1 MKQNELRQMI
11 REEIA
16 KLREWQPSGGRS
28 LPASEKAK
36 IKAIMKANKF
46 LDLRKPL
53 TAVGFKVD
61 YVHALGGMVCYASK
75 KGFTP
80 VIIGSAKLFEP
91 GEAEFEHN
99 GIVMGDSE

>member
-1 MKQNELRQMI
+1 MKKTELKQMI

-16 KLREWQPSGGRS
+16 KLNEWQPSGGKK
-28 LPASEKAK
+28 LPDSEKKK
-36 IKAIMKANKF
+36 IKDIMTANKF

-53 TAVGFKVD
+53 TAAGFKVD
-61 YVHALGGMVCYASK
+61 YTHAPGGLVCYVSK

-80 VIIGSAKLFEP
+80 VLIGSKKIFEP
-91 GEAEFEHN
+91 GEAEFEHD